1 MRKAEIVIALMFIG
15 IGIVCLYDAISRL
28 GISAVGTNGP
38 QAGFIIFWLGVVQ
51 LAMAGIIMYQGWR
64 RKKTEETFFINK
76 EAAISAGYV
85 TLTSFFFCLMM
96 GLLGTYI
103 AIFVY
108 SIVFTWWL
116 GKCRWFSII
125 GLAVILTLAI
135 YYGFEQGLMIPLPKS
150 PWYVLGLPF

>member
-1 MRKAEIVIALMFIG
+1 MRKAEIIIALFFVG
-15 IGIVCLYDAISRL
+15 ISIVCLQDALRL
-28 GISAVGTNGP
+28 GIGAVGTNGP
-38 QAGFIIFWLGVVQ
+38 QAGFIMFWLGMLQ
-51 LAMAGIIMYQGWR
+51 LVMAGAIIYQGIKM
-64 RKKTEETFFINK
+64 KKTEETFFINR

-96 GLLGTYI
+96 MLLGTYI

-108 SIVFTWWL
+108 SLVFTWWL
-116 GKCRWFSII
+116 GKCRWYSII
-125 GLAVILTLAI
+125 GLTVIMTLAI